1 MAYLLTNKD
10 NSPTDTSWV
19 TSGLEPAQLMAET
32 LISRGMLYLASRAT
46 DLLVVVRYCGVVLVC
61 ILYSSTTSSSTGSQE
76 SVMEKVSGVK
86 LSVFTSTL
94 HGGEGEPTNTEEQ
107 NTMVFAAG

>member
-10 NSPTDTSWV
+10 NSQTKTSWV

-61 ILYSSTTSSSTGSQE
+61 ILYSSTTSSSTDSQE
-76 SVMEKVSGVK
+76 RVMEKVSVVK
-86 LSVFTSTL
+86 FSVLTSTL
-94 HGGEGEPTNTEEQ
+94 DGGEGGPMNRR
-107 NTMVFAAG
+107 M

>member
-1 MAYLLTNKD
+1 
-10 NSPTDTSWV
+10 
-19 TSGLEPAQLMAET
+19 MAET

-61 ILYSSTTSSSTGSQE
+61 ILYSSTTSSSPDSQE

-86 LSVFTSTL
+86 FSVLTITL
-94 HGGEGEPTNTEEQ
+94 DGGEGGPTNKRLLQVTF
-107 NTMVFAAG
+107 VG